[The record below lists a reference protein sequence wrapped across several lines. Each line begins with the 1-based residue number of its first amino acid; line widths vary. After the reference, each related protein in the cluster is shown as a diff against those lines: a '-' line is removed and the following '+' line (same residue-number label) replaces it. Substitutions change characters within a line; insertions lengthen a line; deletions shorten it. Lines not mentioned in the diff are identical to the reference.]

1 MATIAFRVADLPAEF
16 CRLPHAEQLVLIR
29 TATGL
34 YTEVKDGLYASWSAA
49 MTADETTKAEQWR
62 EEGRKAASAEAMM
75 TLQSVTAEKRLMAEA
90 LVQAEAINVSLRDA
104 IEKEA
109 GRRLAEKM
117 DAVRTEF
124 EMEKMREMVAL
135 RERLATLES
144 REKYTVSLEET
155 VGYLKEKVGALET
168 KKDDLHGQLMAA
180 TVAKTRSSHMIGK
193 IGEATVLDM
202 LENTVLTAFP
212 YSTVKDM
219 TTVSHAADFHLW
231 VMTPK
236 GKRVKML
243 VDSKKYKRNIN
254 SDEINKLIAD
264 VDADEE
270 AECGIMISLDSPI
283 CTMKQFQIKNTMKH
297 KPVIYLTFQDLSEDQ
312 QRNILCWAVHALLA
326 IVKEIS
332 YSARNYIVD
341 NIDQFLGQINE
352 TVKEMDG
359 AIRLHMKALD
369 AMRQT
374 RMNMVTTITN
384 FRKDAMIDGVDES
397 SDVEEVAGC
406 VAVLKATGTRCGKP
420 VMSGTEKCRAHAPRK
435 GGLKDDAISHVE

>member
-1 MATIAFRVADLPAEF
+1 MQTLTFRAADLPEEF
-16 CRLPHAEQLVLIR
+16 CRLAYADQILLIH
-29 TATGL
+29 TATRL
-34 YTEVKDGLYASWSAA
+34 YTEVKDGLYASWSSA
-49 MTADETTKAEQWR
+49 MTADESLRAEQWR
-62 EEGRKAASAEAMM
+62 EEGRKAASADAML
-75 TLQSVTAEKRLMAEA
+75 TLQSVTAEKRTLVEA
-90 LVQAEAINVSLRDA
+90 LAQAEASNVSLRDA

-124 EMEKMREMVAL
+124 EMEKMRDMVGL

-155 VGYLKEKVGALET
+155 VGYLKEKVAAVEAR
-168 KKDDLHGQLMAA
+168 KDELQGQLMAA

-193 IGEATVLDM
+193 MGEATVLDM

-219 TTVSHAADFHLW
+219 TTVGHAADFHLW

-243 VDSKKYKRNIN
+243 VDSKKYKRTIH

-283 CTMKQFQIKNTMKH
+283 CTMKQFQIKNTVKH
-297 KPVIYLTFQDLSEDQ
+297 KPVIYLTFQDVGEDQ
-312 QRNILCWAVHALLA
+312 QRNILCWAIHALLA
-326 IVKEIS
+326 VVTEIS
-332 YSARNYIVD
+332 ASARSYIVD
-341 NIDQFLGQINE
+341 NIDHFLGQMNE

-369 AMRQT
+369 AMRQV
-374 RMNMVTTITN
+374 RMNMVASIAD
-384 FRKDAMIDGVDES
+384 FRKDAMLDGVEETS
-397 SDVEEVAGC
+397 EMEDVMGC
-406 VAVLKATGTRCGKP
+406 TAVLKATGTRCGKA
-420 VMSGTEKCRAHAPRK
+420 VVIGTEKCRAHAPRK
-435 GGLKDDAISHVE
+435 GKDDMIMHAE

>member
-1 MATIAFRVADLPAEF
+1 ML
-16 CRLPHAEQLVLIR
+16 
-29 TATGL
+29 
-34 YTEVKDGLYASWSAA
+34 
-49 MTADETTKAEQWR
+49 
-62 EEGRKAASAEAMM
+62 
-75 TLQSVTAEKRLMAEA
+75 TLQSVTAEKRVLTEA
-90 LVQAEAINVSLRDA
+90 LAQAEASNISLRDA

-124 EMEKMREMVAL
+124 EMEKMRDMVAL
-135 RERLATLES
+135 RERLAMLEA

-155 VGYLKEKVGALET
+155 VGYLKEKVAAVEAR
-168 KKDDLHGQLMAA
+168 KEDLHGQLMAA

-193 IGEATVLDM
+193 MGEATVLDL
-202 LENTVLTAFP
+202 LENTVLNAFP

-219 TTVSHAADFHLW
+219 TTVGHAADFHLW

-297 KPVIYLTFQDLSEDQ
+297 KPVIYLTFQDVAEEQ
-312 QRNILCWAVHALLA
+312 QKNILCWAIHALLA
-326 IVKEIS
+326 VVKEIS

-341 NIDQFLGQINE
+341 NIDHFLSQMNE

-374 RMNMVTTITN
+374 RMNMVASITD
-384 FRKDAMIDGVDES
+384 FRKDAMMDG
-397 SDVEEVAGC
+397 VEEVSEGEETMGC
-406 VAVLKATGTRCGKP
+406 VAVLKATGARCGKP
-420 VMSGTEKCRAHAPRK
+420 VVMGTEKCRAHAPRK
-435 GGLKDDAISHVE
+435 KDDTITHAE